1 MLVSVSERRRWV
13 DNGKQ
18 VWCRECRF
26 RGPGIGVVF
35 KATRLVENP
44 QKGIDR
50 EDVGVWG

>member
-1 MLVSVSERRRWV
+1 MLVSVSERRRRV

-18 VWCRECRF
+18 VWCQECRF